1 MSNHQN
7 NATNIPIIRYPKF
20 RELHQDIRDCIRMSK
35 MSGEPS
41 CMSLEGGTGTG
52 KSTLIRDYS
61 AAFPRTEGK
70 DGFIIPV
77 FYLETPAPVT
87 VKGMASTMLAS
98 LGDPAAHY
106 GTVWS
111 MNSRLI
117 QYIIKSHVE
126 LVVLDDFHHLID
138 QKTNRVLNTV
148 SEWLKV
154 LIKET
159 GTPFLVIGIEG
170 QVERI
175 LKANSQLSRLFAIR
189 EQLTPFVWDTDDEQT
204 IQDFSM
210 FINYAEQTLNVTLSK
225 ELDNIELLFRLYYA
239 TNGVVAN
246 IMNLLRYATMIANDN
261 GRSVITLGILSTA
274 FQKRLAKHVD
284 KPNPFLKSHGHRFT
298 PPNTKPQDSPDSVG
312 NRSRRRKAKLPNIN
326 QVLTTK

>member
-1 MSNHQN
+1 MSNHLHD
-7 NATNIPIIRYPKF
+7 AASIPIIRYPKF
-20 RELHQDIRDCIRMSK
+20 QELHQDIRDCIRMSK

-41 CMSLEGGTGTG
+41 CMSLEGGTGIG
-52 KSTLIRDYS
+52 KSTLIRDYA
-61 AAFPRTEGK
+61 AAFPHVESKG
-70 DGFIIPV
+70 GFIIPV
-77 FYLETPAPVT
+77 FYMETPAPVT
-87 VKGMASTMLAS
+87 VKGMAAAMLEA
-98 LGDPAAHY
+98 LGDPAAHS
-106 GTVWS
+106 GTLWS

-117 QYIIKSHVE
+117 QYIITCRVE

-159 GTPFLVIGIEG
+159 LTPFLVIGIEG

-175 LKANSQLSRLFAIR
+175 LKANQQLSRLFAIR
-189 EQLTPFVWDTDDEQT
+189 EQLTPFLWSADEPQS

-210 FINYAEQTLNVTLSK
+210 FIAYAEQTLDVTLSD
-225 ELDNIELLFRLYYA
+225 ELDQIELLFRLHYA
-239 TNGVVAN
+239 TSGVVAN
-246 IMNLLRYATMIANDN
+246 IMNLLRYATMIASDN
-261 GRSVITLGILSTA
+261 GRSVVTLGVLSTA

-284 KPNPFLKSHGHRFT
+284 KPNPFLQSHGHRFT
-298 PPNTKPQDSPDSVG
+298 PPETRREDSADSVG
-312 NRSRRRKAKLPNIN
+312 THSRRRNAKTPSIA